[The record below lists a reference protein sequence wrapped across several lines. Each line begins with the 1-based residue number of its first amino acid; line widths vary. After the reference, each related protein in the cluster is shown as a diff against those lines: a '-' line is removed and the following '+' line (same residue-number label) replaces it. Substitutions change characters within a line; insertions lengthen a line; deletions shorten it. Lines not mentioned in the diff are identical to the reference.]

1 MKQKIFSKNA
11 PPPIGPYSQAI
22 IANNMMFLSGQIAIN
37 PNTNL
42 LVVDSIE
49 NETNMVLKNIQNI
62 LQENQCSM
70 NEIIKCT
77 IFLSDMNLFEKVNKV
92 YEKYGNNLGAYSLST
107 AFSPP
112 KGEKGC
118 VTLLPLELK
127 RYKGLFT
134 SRLGEKVFLVY
145 NTIVGSNL
153 CRASHSR
160 DFYFPFAAG
169 ISELSKLVDEV
180 SPKNLYFTGPYAK
193 LYLKKISS
201 STHIKK
207 ALFPNN
213 QQSLL

>member
-92 YEKYGNNLGAYSLST
+92 YEKYFNIPYPARETVQVS
-107 AFSPP
+107 
-112 KGEKGC
+112 
-118 VTLLPLELK
+118 
-127 RYKGLFT
+127 GL
-134 SRLGEKVFLVY
+134 
-145 NTIVGSNL
+145 
-153 CRASHSR
+153 
-160 DFYFPFAAG
+160 
-169 ISELSKLVDEV
+169 
-180 SPKNLYFTGPYAK
+180 PKNVNVE
-193 LYLKKISS
+193 ISV
-201 STHIKK
+201 IAMCK
-207 ALFPNN
+207 
-213 QQSLL
+213 

>member
-92 YEKYGNNLGAYSLST
+92 YEKYFNKPYPARETIQVS
-107 AFSPP
+107 
-112 KGEKGC
+112 
-118 VTLLPLELK
+118 
-127 RYKGLFT
+127 GL
-134 SRLGEKVFLVY
+134 
-145 NTIVGSNL
+145 
-153 CRASHSR
+153 
-160 DFYFPFAAG
+160 
-169 ISELSKLVDEV
+169 
-180 SPKNLYFTGPYAK
+180 PKNVNVE
-193 LYLKKISS
+193 ISV
-201 STHIKK
+201 IAMCK
-207 ALFPNN
+207 
-213 QQSLL
+213 